1 MFIEQIEKDLG
12 NIDELL
18 SGGRIQ
24 EITKYLS
31 ENIHQYGG
39 AYNSLEVIKRV
50 CGKELS
56 AVPIINYFKQKY
68 TIL

>member
-18 SGGRIQ
+18 SSGRVQ

-31 ENIHQYGG
+31 EKIHQYGG
-39 AYNSLEVIKRV
+39 AYNSLEVIQRV

-56 AVPIINYFKQKY
+56 AEPIINYFKRKY
-68 TIL
+68 TNL